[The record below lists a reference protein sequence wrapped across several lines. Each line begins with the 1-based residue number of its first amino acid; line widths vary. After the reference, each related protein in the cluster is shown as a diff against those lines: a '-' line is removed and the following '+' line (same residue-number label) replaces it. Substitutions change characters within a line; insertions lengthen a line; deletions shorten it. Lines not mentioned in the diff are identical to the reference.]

1 MLWLAATQATSAA
14 TQAVDLM
21 FSAGGSASVYA
32 NTGLERC
39 LRDIRTAGQHVVV
52 VPSNYGMVG
61 QALLDFDMRSTLL
74 LAMDD
79 RCAG

>member
-1 MLWLAATQATSAA
+1 
-14 TQAVDLM
+14 
-21 FSAGGSASVYA
+21 
-32 NTGLERC
+32 

-52 VPSNYGMVG
+52 VPSNYEMVG

-79 RCAG
+79 RGTG

>member
-1 MLWLAATQATSAA
+1 VRHRQPISTLTKLS
-14 TQAVDLM
+14 
-21 FSAGGSASVYA
+21 GSATVYA

-52 VPSNYGMVG
+52 VPSNYEMVG

-79 RCAG
+79 RGAG